1 MSEINPNTD
10 AMFER
15 RFVGKFAGPHM
26 LMSSVASRDWR
37 LVVLEGIAM
46 SVGICT
52 RGRERVGKLVLVGA
66 RGIVCRHRKSF

>member
-1 MSEINPNTD
+1 
-10 AMFER
+10 MFER

-52 RGRERVGKLVLVGA
+52 RGRERVGK
-66 RGIVCRHRKSF
+66 